1 MLGEHILI
9 PGRNTLLPQ
18 DDPGSQSGSVLLI
31 TILILLFLTILGI
44 SAMNMT
50 STEYQITRNY
60 HIYKKNLYRADAAV
74 MEAAQRFENVEQS
87 ISAGEFFISP
97 SSTADSIAQQDS
109 TWSSTAFNAS
119 VSDGEFIWYDNTPN
133 LRGVSLSLGRDTPH
147 EYFLYGRGNAHDGE
161 ALIKIG
167 YRKAF

>member
-1 MLGEHILI
+1 MVGEHILI
-9 PGRNTLLPQ
+9 PVRNTMFSQ
-18 DDPGSQSGSVLLI
+18 YCSDRQSGSVLLI

-60 HIYKKNLYRADAAV
+60 HIYKKNLYKADAAV
-74 MEAAQRFENVEQS
+74 MDVAQRFENVDER
-87 ISAGEFFISP
+87 ISNGEFTISP
-97 SSTADSIAQQDS
+97 SSTPDSVAQNGS
-109 TWSSTAFNAS
+109 TWSSAESAS
-119 VSDGEFIWYDNTPN
+119 VSQAQFIWYDNSEN
-133 LRGVSLSLGRDTPH
+133 LEGVSLSLGKQTPH
-147 EYFLYGRGNAHDGE
+147 EYFLYGRGNAHNGE